1 MHMIFDVQM
10 HFSARYAMSEIFL
23 RFCNIFIP
31 LPWKQAIFGKPEGN
45 YAQLKNCFIHCIDP
59 HLLSS
64 TAKHQ

>member
-1 MHMIFDVQM
+1 MHMIFDVQL

-23 RFCNIFIP
+23 RFTIF
-31 LPWKQAIFGKPEGN
+31 LFRCHGKKAIFGKPEGN
-45 YAQLKNCFIHCIDP
+45 YVQLKNCFIHCIDP